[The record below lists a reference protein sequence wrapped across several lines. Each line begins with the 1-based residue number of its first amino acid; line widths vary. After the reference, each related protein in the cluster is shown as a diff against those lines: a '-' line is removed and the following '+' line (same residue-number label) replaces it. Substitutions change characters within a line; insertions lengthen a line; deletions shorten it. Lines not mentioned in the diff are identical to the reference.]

1 MKKLTHNQCI
11 VQTDYWTWMISL
23 LNMFLLTSKTNEMGY
38 IYGKFIICLFD
49 LSNYSTLTT
58 KHVAYKHHLEAL
70 KLLYYIFFWNYVGWE
85 WINHFLYWTGFCLCF
100 GSWSYSFDNLTVH
113 ALLHPS
119 CVCVCVCVC
128 ASKMRKRL
136 ACYIFLA
143 RWSWLPVYHYVWVCN
158 CLFLEPVL
166 IELSNLMILH
176 SLYRIDRCIMY
187 CIVMIIKFC

>member
-49 LSNYSTLTT
+49 LSNYSTLTR

-85 WINHFLYWTGFCLCF
+85 WINHSLYWTGFCLCF
-100 GSWSYSFDNLTVH
+100 GSWSYSFDKLKVH
-113 ALLHPS
+113 PLLPPS
-119 CVCVCVCVC
+119 WVCVC
-128 ASKMRKRL
+128 ASKMRNGSPVIFFRL
-136 ACYIFLA
+136 DEVDYQFT
-143 RWSWLPVYHYVWVCN
+143 
-158 CLFLEPVL
+158 
-166 IELSNLMILH
+166 
-176 SLYRIDRCIMY
+176 IMY
-187 CIVMIIKFC
+187 EFVMFVSWTSPHRIKQLDDLTFSLLDR